1 MIDESTIYWLTR
13 LDHIR
18 SFMMLMTILFS
29 ILTAVAVLVLVAV
42 ASNAYYLGMEE
53 VKSCLRIFGISAG
66 VAASVVIL
74 FGCARVFVPTTKEM
88 CAIKVIPAVA
98 NCGQVQSL
106 GSDVVDLAR
115 SWMNELKP
123 ETVESR
129 EAKK

>member
-29 ILTAVAVLVLVAV
+29 ILTAVAVVVLVAV
-42 ASNAYYLGMEE
+42 AGDSYPLGKEE

-123 ETVESR
+123 ETVKSR

>member
-1 MIDESTIYWLTR
+1 MIDGSTIYWITR

-18 SFMMLMTILFS
+18 SFMVSTTILFS
-29 ILTAVAVLVLVAV
+29 ILTAVAVLALVAV
-42 ASNAYYLGMEE
+42 AANASYLETEE
-53 VKSCLRIFGISAG
+53 WKSWLRIFGISTG

-74 FGCARVFVPTTKEM
+74 FGCALVFVPTTKEM

-98 NCGQVQSL
+98 NCGQVQGL

-115 SWMNELKP
+115 SWMDELKP
-123 ETVESR
+123 EAVKSR